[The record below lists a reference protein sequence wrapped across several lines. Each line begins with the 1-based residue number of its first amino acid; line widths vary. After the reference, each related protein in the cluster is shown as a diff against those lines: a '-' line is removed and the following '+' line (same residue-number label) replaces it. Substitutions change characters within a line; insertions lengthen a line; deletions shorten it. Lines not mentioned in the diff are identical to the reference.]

1 MGFIHLHSCQH
12 YKKLRS

>member
-1 MGFIHLHSCQH
+1 MELIHLHSCQH